1 MSLLLLE
8 FSKSF
13 ISGRID
19 VHTFVNGYMEL
30 WRIERDTNILL
41 NDSGRLSEILSS
53 VFCIADLYNSESD
66 KEYYELGSNELYE
79 NIKDELY
86 KLEA

>member
-41 NDSGRLSEILSS
+41 NDSDRLSEILSS
-53 VFCIADLYNSESD
+53 VFCIADLYNSEFD

>member
-1 MSLLLLE
+1 
-8 FSKSF
+8 
-13 ISGRID
+13 
-19 VHTFVNGYMEL
+19 MEL

-41 NDSGRLSEILSS
+41 NDSDRLSEILSS
-53 VFCIADLYNSESD
+53 VFCIADLYNSEFD